1 VSAWVVSGHS
11 RHRSI
16 CPGHAPLFVQYTE
29 VDGAESVHAQA
40 VDFALEPNDE
50 GRSFP
55 RNQARTACR
64 RTMAVSDRDGFR
76 ILVR

>member
-1 VSAWVVSGHS
+1 
-11 RHRSI
+11 
-16 CPGHAPLFVQYTE
+16 LVQYAE

-40 VDFALEPNDE
+40 VDFALEHIDE

-55 RNQARTACR
+55 CNQARTACR
-64 RTMAVSDRDGFR
+64 RTMPVSDRDGVR